1 MNGMTEMQKQ
11 ALERLGKES
20 KEKLS
25 GHHQSVMAGPV
36 AAALK
41 DFCRQNDE
49 FARAVVQG
57 GDFKG
62 CMEAVAKNCG
72 DALSDLEAY
81 RRAVSYY
88 FPGAQ
93 VDMKLSIRMSEYE
106 RDEAQEGGKPAGLL
120 LDLAD
125 FL

>member
-1 MNGMTEMQKQ
+1 MAEMQER
-11 ALERLGKES
+11 ALERLTRESEKKQSGQKERVVS
-20 KEKLS
+20 
-25 GHHQSVMAGPV
+25 GPV
-36 AAALK
+36 AEALK
-41 DFCRQNDE
+41 DFCRQSDE

-62 CMEAVAKNCG
+62 CLDAVLKNSG
-72 DALSDLEAY
+72 GALSDLEAY

-93 VDMKLSIRMSEYE
+93 VDMKLSIRMSKYE
-106 RDEAQEGGKPAGLL
+106 AEDEQDAAGQRGGLL